1 MKNNNGYYTLEASII
16 IPFILIILVFFMSLI
31 FMSFYKGLYET
42 KLNQEIIEKGHR
54 ISDRDLK
61 QISVNN
67 ITLNKNTLIYQRKVN
82 DHFLRGLV
90 LQDTIQFG
98 KEWLD
103 E

>member
-31 FMSFYKGLYET
+31 FMSFYKGFYET